1 MLFVILSAFAAL
13 QGNVN
18 QVDRKDSTSIIIKL
32 RKLLEEEKNKGE
44 LLRKEIERRMNIKNG
59 AFSTEDSLRLS
70 EMELENEKLR
80 EDYLLLRNSI
90 KRGVEHQE
98 LEGRWAMRMPKM
110 RIKNCSSFV

>member
-1 MLFVILSAFAAL
+1 MIFSEVFTELRENIK
-13 QGNVN
+13 

-44 LLRKEIERRMNIKNG
+44 LLKKEIKRRTNMKNG

-80 EDYLLLRNSI
+80 EDYNLLRNSI

-98 LEGRWAMRMPKM
+98 LEGT
-110 RIKNCSSFV
+110 

>member
-1 MLFVILSAFAAL
+1 LSFFYVFILLPAFAAL

-18 QVDRKDSTSIIIKL
+18 QVDRKESTSIIIKL
-32 RKLLEEEKNKGE
+32 RKLLEEEKNKAE
-44 LLRKEIERRMNIKNG
+44 LLRKEIERRMNVKNS

-98 LEGRWAMRMPKM
+98 LEGNFA
-110 RIKNCSSFV
+110 N